1 LKGKITMSKKTHQ
14 PETGASHSSA
24 LFTPREHAIL
34 AQYLGLRHLRPKEA
48 EDPTLLDPIDPETWD
63 ESTQG
68 IGVPPPSDLQ
78 GDLATNLQAAVANIC
93 LATASDLPQWAV
105 SPKEGEIIFGRPLK
119 KPGDRPARILLP
131 QAVGRINWGTSGPG
145 ISWPEKYYLT
155 RIPHYECWILTASQE
170 TSEVTGYLDWAVHH
184 TPGDLQPKEAA
195 DQSLLVYWSDCA
207 QLNQPPF
214 ESIEE
219 AGLLSSRELTAI
231 AELVWPGCR
240 IAAES
245 YDEFVARTGFDL
257 GKHAAQRRLE
267 EEEGGF

>member
-1 LKGKITMSKKTHQ
+1 MSTKNPKSKIKNS
-14 PETGASHSSA
+14 PAPTGVY
-24 LFTPREHAIL
+24 FTPREHAIL
-34 AQYLGLRHLRPKEA
+34 AEYLKLQHLRPKEA
-48 EDPTLLDPIDPETWD
+48 EDPTLLEPIDPETWD

-68 IGVPPPSDLQ
+68 IGVPPPSEYR
-78 GDLATNLQAAVANIC
+78 DLATNLQAAVANIC
-93 LATASDLPQWAV
+93 LSTASDLPQWAI
-105 SPKEGEIIFGRPLK
+105 SRKEGEIFFGRPLK

-131 QAVGRINWGTSGPG
+131 QTVGRINWATSGPG

-207 QLNQPPF
+207 QLKQPPF
-214 ESIEE
+214 ESIEQ
-219 AGLLSSRELTAI
+219 AGLLSRRELTAI
-231 AELVWPGCR
+231 AELVWPGGK

-245 YDEFVARTGFDL
+245 YDEFVTRTGFDL
-257 GKHAAQRRLE
+257 QKHAAQRRQE

>member
-1 LKGKITMSKKTHQ
+1 MSEKTTKTK
-14 PETGASHSSA
+14 TGTSNSSA

-48 EDPTLLDPIDPETWD
+48 DDPTLLDPIDTKTWD

-68 IGVPPPSDLQ
+68 IGVPPPSDLE

-93 LATASDLPQWAV
+93 LATATDLPQWAI

-170 TSEVTGYLDWAVHH
+170 TREVTGYLDWAVHH

-207 QLNQPPF
+207 QLKQPPF
-214 ESIEE
+214 ESIEQ
-219 AGLLSSRELTAI
+219 AGLLSRHELTAI
-231 AELVWPGCR
+231 AELVWPGNK
-240 IAAES
+240 IAAEP
-245 YDEFVARTGFDL
+245 YAKFVTRTGFDL
-257 GKHAAQRRLE
+257 KKNSAQRLQE
-267 EEEGGF
+267 EEEGGV

>member
-1 LKGKITMSKKTHQ
+1 MSKKTTKTK
-14 PETGASHSSA
+14 TGSSNSSA

-34 AQYLGLRHLRPKEA
+34 AEYLRLQHLRPKEA

-93 LATASDLPQWAV
+93 LSTASDLPQWAI
-105 SPKEGEIIFGRPLK
+105 SRKEGEIFFGRPLK

-131 QAVGRINWGTSGPG
+131 QTVARISWATSGPG

-170 TSEVTGYLDWAVHH
+170 TSEVSGYLDWAVQ
-184 TPGDLQPKEAA
+184 TPATLPPEEAA
-195 DQSLLVYWSDCA
+195 RQSLLVYWSDCA
-207 QLNQPPF
+207 QLGQRPF
-214 ESIEE
+214 EEIEY
-219 AGLLSSRELTAI
+219 AGLLDTQELLEI
-231 AELVWPGCR
+231 AALVWPGER
-240 IAAES
+240 LPGDS
-245 YDEFVARTGFDL
+245 YEALAARTGFSLQKD
-257 GKHAAQRRLE
+257 ATERRQAE
-267 EEEGGF
+267 SEGGF